1 MNRHE
6 ELIALAREQDP
17 SLIEKIEEYD
27 RLYDTF
33 KDLTG
38 QENPNESFLL
48 DILLIADYEQQ
59 KKAAHVAK
67 LLRYLGRIV
76 CSQLHY

>member
-6 ELIALAREQDP
+6 ALVALAREQNP
-17 SLIEKIEEYD
+17 SLIEKIEEYNH
-27 RLYDTF
+27 LYDTF

-38 QENPNESFLL
+38 QEHPNESFLL
-48 DILLIADYEQQ
+48 DILLIADHEQQ
-59 KKAAHVAK
+59 KKAARVAK
-67 LLRYLGRIV
+67 RLRYLGRIV